1 MVNYYSIFN
10 CTSSTLILIIS
21 VFFFY
26 AYFSSYK
33 KKKIKKNYLIVE
45 KSSFTFL
52 GFLFYMINCLYYIL
66 NYTNNNDNVSS
77 EAKIIS
83 LIQLHCYNIF
93 IPAFFI
99 IRLFMSL
106 EFFLTFK
113 RPNHIFNSIIYNY
126 KNKLYYEVI
135 ILIISLGTYFIDL
148 KYRNNIDIIIGENNL
163 YLSPFY
169 LFDFYKW
176 SILSISSFISFSLYL
191 NTFKLIKNFVFKT
204 QNKLLIICKK
214 NIFLSFLYITYSI
227 IQGIGLSITKITQK
241 SNSTKNYD
249 NFNLISS
256 ISSLILILFDYII
269 EFYYLSISKFSQYKL
284 RNTLIGIIG
293 KKLRKEE
300 TNIDNIPIGKESYSL
315 SFTSFSSSFS
325 TEKSDS
331 LIAVPGDEDLITC
344 YNNGFIFEDYIFD
357 YYDTIIN
364 ISLISI
370 YNIYQT
376 SQFSKRAQTRNIRKA
391 FDISN
396 SLSVSGIPNG
406 NFSSNLI
413 HENTYNFKMNSKKN
427 DFKKFEHVFN
437 FQNDYDFNQ
446 SFSYLNVDISVFKIS
461 NIIEILNS
469 RNLNLDNVINSI
481 IFHMYNK
488 DKKVIESL
496 ICSNIQDKYF
506 QYLNNMCL
514 KTRDKEYQIDI
525 FHTKMNNFNESFDN
539 LLERYFF
546 HIVSNSSSFLPI
558 ILGVF
563 KIKINNFTP
572 LLMIITK
579 NSLIENCQKDTYS
592 FWQLVRFNN
601 NKKVIS
607 LSSSQNMNESLIV
620 QNDPIFERT
629 YEVETKK
636 DDPNLNKIILK
647 NYDEFIDILNKDLQC
662 LKLFKVY
669 HFKLLMMYYEY
680 ENTQKHEKGGKIT
693 IKKKGSKAEII
704 TFDAIPEVNE
714 SQSFT
719 IPNDDILD
727 GDNFIIN
734 NDNGNDGGDSNNKN
748 NFNNNINN
756 IDDAFDD
763 FSNKINISSFDGTFH
778 HFNCLCYFMFE
789 NLFDTNS
796 FFQKDNFYDEYS
808 KNIMNHFVSFLQIK
822 K

>member
-1 MVNYYSIFN
+1 
-10 CTSSTLILIIS
+10 
-21 VFFFY
+21 
-26 AYFSSYK
+26 
-33 KKKIKKNYLIVE
+33 
-45 KSSFTFL
+45 
-52 GFLFYMINCLYYIL
+52 MINCLYYIL

-106 EFFLTFK
+106 EFFLMFK

-126 KNKLYYEVI
+126 QYKVYYEMI

-148 KYRNNIDIIIGENNL
+148 KFFSNNIDIIIRKNNL
-163 YLSPFY
+163 YFSPFY

-396 SLSVSGIPNG
+396 SLSVSGLPQG

-413 HENTYNFKMNSKKN
+413 HDNTYNFKINSKKN
-427 DFKKFEHVFN
+427 DFKKFEHVFS
-437 FQNDYDFNQ
+437 FQNDRDFHQ
-446 SFSYLNVDISVFKIS
+446 SLSYLNVDISVFNIS
-461 NIIEILNS
+461 NIIEILNA
-469 RNLNLDNVINSI
+469 RNLNIDNVINSI
-481 IFHMYNK
+481 ISHTKNK
-488 DKKVIESL
+488 DKNIIESL
-496 ICSNIQDKYF
+496 ISSNINDKYF
-506 QYLNNMCL
+506 QYLNNMSL
-514 KTRDKEYQIDI
+514 KTKDKEYQIDI
-525 FHTKMNNFNESFDN
+525 FHTKMNDFNESFDN
-539 LLERYFF
+539 FLQRYFF
-546 HIVSNSSSFLPI
+546 HTVSNSSSFLPI
-558 ILGVF
+558 ILGIF

-579 NSLIENCQKDTYS
+579 NSLTENCQNDSYS

-601 NKKVIS
+601 NKKVLS
-607 LSSSQNMNESLIV
+607 LSSSQNINESLIV

-636 DDPNLNKIILK
+636 DDPNLNKIMLK

-704 TFDAIPEVNE
+704 NIGSINNSEKSAF
-714 SQSFT
+714 S
-719 IPNDDILD
+719 IPNEDEFLANDDLD
-727 GDNFIIN
+727 LNNNN
-734 NDNGNDGGDSNNKN
+734 NDVIDLNNNNNDVIDL
-748 NFNNNINN
+748 NNNIN
-756 IDDAFDD
+756 IC
-763 FSNKINISSFDGTFH
+763 SYDGTFH

-789 NLFDTNS
+789 NIFDLNKS
-796 FFQKDNFYDEYS
+796 FFLKEKYS
-808 KNIMNHFVSFLQIK
+808 NDFLNNMNKYFAEFK
-822 K
+822 